1 MDNLNV
7 SADVESNEARH
18 PEASMKIGL
27 TAPKIQTR
35 PMPSM
40 SDDELYLRL
49 NVPQGLQS
57 NGTWPTRYGIEQHS
71 HKGESDTSIKTDD
84 GR

>member
-1 MDNLNV
+1 MSNRQDL
-7 SADVESNEARH
+7 ESTEARH
-18 PEASMKIGL
+18 PEANMKVGL
-27 TAPKIQTR
+27 IAPKITVR

-49 NVPQGLQS
+49 NVPQGLES
-57 NGTWPTRYGIEQHS
+57 NGTWQKRFGIVQES
-71 HKGESDTSIKTDD
+71 HPGQSKTSIRTDD

>member
-1 MDNLNV
+1 MSDRK
-7 SADVESNEARH
+7 DFESNEARH
-18 PEASMKIGL
+18 PEANMKIGYV
-27 TAPKIQTR
+27 TPKITVK

-49 NVPQGLQS
+49 NVPQGLQT
-57 NGTWPTRYGIEQHS
+57 NGTWQKRFGIVQES
-71 HKGESDTSIKTDD
+71 HPGQSDTSIKTDD